1 MTEENVKFLV
11 EAAKR
16 ECKITWSQE
25 ETEIQIE
32 GIVQD
37 AIPSIMHK
45 LGIKE
50 ADELDL
56 VKPGMVRRLFLKF
69 CLYAWNNMLE
79 EFEHNYMAEI
89 LTERHKYEVKY
100 GKEES
105 E

>member
-11 EAAKR
+11 ETAKR

-25 ETEIQIE
+25 ETETQIE

-69 CLYAWNNMLE
+69 CLYAWNYMLE
-79 EFEHNYMAEI
+79 LEW
-89 LTERHKYEVKY
+89 RDR
-100 GKEES
+100 
-105 E
+105 